1 MKPKS
6 FLDAIENRKQL
17 KGKDA
22 SGETTPQ
29 NDGQVSPPSEGVDM
43 EKRGVDNGKVKV
55 FRPYTFAVAAIVS
68 IGGFIFGYGMP
79 FIFLVILGFANVLQ
93 TPVRF
98 PASSKCQTSSGD
110 STTRATTPTPLLSAM
125 PSPERLSVCCR
136 LVPCLALSS
145 PLPSQTSLVE
155 RFASSFGTLCF
166 VLV

>member
-17 KGKDA
+17 KGKDG
-22 SGETTPQ
+22 SGQTTPQ

-68 IGGFIFGYGMP
+68 IGGFIFGYGMQ
-79 FIFLVILGFANVLQ
+79 FTFLATFCIADVLQ
-93 TPVRF
+93 TPVRS
-98 PASSKCQTSSGD
+98 PASSKCPTSSGD
-110 STTRATTPTPLLSAM
+110 STTRAILPTPLLSAM

-145 PLPSQTSLVE
+145 PHPSQTSLVE
-155 RFASSFGTLCF
+155 RSASSSGISCF